1 MKRFLIFFIA
11 LFCSIQNVGAI
22 VTTYERT
29 TDDYL
34 VPDSINV
41 TSSNRS
47 AVLKTPAVDES
58 EKVYDFADLLNSND
72 EEQLYEK
79 VNAYIK
85 TSNYDLVI
93 VTIDDNN
100 KYSAEEYAD
109 DFFDYNNFGLN
120 SSRDGLLILI
130 DMDTRKIWVST
141 SGMAIK
147 MYSDDRID
155 NIIDAGYY
163 YLINQEYYEC
173 LIRMIER
180 LDSYFDSGY
189 PNGNK
194 NLFIDEEGKP
204 YYIRKI
210 PYVMILLISSV
221 ICAITS
227 SVLYFKTSSKIKKQN
242 TVTYINPNITNIIKN
257 DQFVTT
263 YISKVRIESSSSSGG
278 SGGSSF
284 HSSSSGRSHG
294 GGGRS
299 F

>member
-1 MKRFLIFFIA
+1 MKKFLIFFIT

-29 TDDYL
+29 TNDYL
-34 VPDSINV
+34 VPDSITV
-41 TSSNRS
+41 TPNNRNAILKTL
-47 AVLKTPAVDES
+47 AVLES
-58 EKVYDFADLLNSND
+58 EKIYDFADLLTSS
-72 EEQLYEK
+72 EAEKLYQK
-79 VNAYIK
+79 ISDYIE

-93 VTIDDNN
+93 VTINNNN
-100 KYSAEEYAD
+100 KNSAEDYAD
-109 DFFDYNNFGLN
+109 DFFDYNNFGFGTR
-120 SSRDGLLILI
+120 RDGILILI
-130 DMDTRKIWVST
+130 DMDNRKIWVSA

-147 MYSDDRID
+147 MYSDSRVDS
-155 NIIDAGYY
+155 IIDAGYY
-163 YLINQEYYEC
+163 YLKSQEYYEC
-173 LIRMIER
+173 LIKMI
-180 LDSYFDSGY
+180 DKANDYFASGY
-189 PNGNK
+189 PSSNS
-194 NLFIDEEGKP
+194 NLFIDEDGNP

-210 PYVMILLISSV
+210 PYIMIFLISGV

-242 TVTYINPNITNIIKN
+242 TVTYINPNITNIVKN

-263 YISKVRIESSSSSGG
+263 YTSRIRIQSSSGG
-278 SGGSSF
+278 SGGGSSF

>member
-1 MKRFLIFFIA
+1 MKKFLIFFIT
-11 LFCSIQNVGAI
+11 LFFSIQNVEAT

-29 TDDYL
+29 TSDYL
-34 VPDSINV
+34 VPNSIEV
-41 TSSNRS
+41 TASNRNDI
-47 AVLKTPAVDES
+47 LKTPAVLEK
-58 EKVYDFADLLNSND
+58 EKVYDFANLLTD
-72 EEQLYEK
+72 IEEENLYDK
-79 VNAYIK
+79 VSDYIE
-85 TSNYDLVI
+85 TSKYDLAI
-93 VTIDDNN
+93 VTINDNN
-100 KYSAEEYAD
+100 KYSAMEYAD
-109 DFFDYNNFGLN
+109 DFFDYNNFGFN

-130 DMDTRKIWVST
+130 DMDTREIYVST

-147 MYSDDRID
+147 MYNDSRID
-155 NIIDAGYY
+155 SIIDAGYNYLTSGNY
-163 YLINQEYYEC
+163 YTC

-189 PNGNK
+189 PSGNK
-194 NLFIDEEGKP
+194 NLFIDEDGNP

-210 PYVMILLISSV
+210 PYIMVFMLSSV
-221 ICAITS
+221 ICAIVS

-263 YISKVRIESSSSSGG
+263 YTSRIRIQSSSSGSG
-278 SGGSSF
+278 GGSSF

-294 GGGRS
+294 GGGRH